1 MKNSMLAAFI
11 VLSLSRATFAGEPMP
26 GAWDVQSPDLN
37 PVQEEQ
43 GRLHDQAL
51 IADAVVLVDMG
62 VPITYAVTLVKTAD
76 ELHYQMMLAGLT
88 PEEAV
93 ELVQLV
99 LPSCLPDTEEVVASE
114 LGVGTGAIVLAGV
127 FYGISKAIADYG
139 DTWGPTDSGGKT
151 ESTDDEGSGDSNSGD
166 GGSDGDSDGSG
177 GGSDNSGGDDNSSD

>member
-1 MKNSMLAAFI
+1 ML
-11 VLSLSRATFAGEPMP
+11 
-26 GAWDVQSPDLN
+26 
-37 PVQEEQ
+37 
-43 GRLHDQAL
+43 H
-51 IADAVVLVDMG
+51 
-62 VPITYAVTLVKTAD
+62 
-76 ELHYQMMLAGLT
+76 
-88 PEEAV
+88 
-93 ELVQLV
+93 
-99 LPSCLPDTEEVVASE
+99 SCLPDTEEVVASE